1 MPDQQVF
8 VNLALEFLEDNTF
21 NDGLKRNQKLEIIQQ
36 GLQSDEYFSVYTL
49 DRILAICI
57 NNLKDSVNQST
68 VLCLHIIA
76 TILKRVQ
83 DGPTV
88 PNLLPS
94 AEAVLQVL
102 QTSATLIKAE
112 SLQTMCFNTFL
123 DYPNHILISLVLESN
138 DFWELFN
145 LYCSLNIP
153 KEIALQPINIILKLL
168 KILTPDK
175 KTIFVKKG
183 LAVWFSKIVPCV
195 MFNCGTT
202 SLEALE
208 MLTEEL
214 VKLDYSKNPH
224 WLSILDNIYNPNK
237 YPAIMKNMLVN
248 GIQHWQRL
256 WIIFIKLLED
266 QITTYR
272 PGVGSPINSML
283 PVVENAFKLDI
294 TNRCRAFQCWKV
306 LIDVFSAEI
315 NEQFVTKRIKLL
327 LIPLKLNNAKVEETA
342 LAKLDTWWHLIKR
355 YESRIDDSIL
365 YPFLHFCFGK
375 HVPDKMPTVPGLI
388 SPKMQESCVKA
399 FVELVGHVKC
409 EGCGLQERLK
419 GKLITTKVLVNHWND
434 WVYSLKMAIQMSGR
448 DDVEVGLKP
457 ISCAWKSF
465 VMTIAELPD
474 NNIRK
479 DLFYELLALIKQLAQ
494 ECHSKTKL
502 ADIIVNVLITS
513 LFEED
518 AIKPLLKIKEIQ
530 NGPLRQLLHILT
542 LIKKADEEESSNT
555 KHMKMVTEFMANM
568 CPHLLDETVEWLVND
583 LQPNDT
589 TLELWTALSE
599 SLQTARQK
607 DNYLLHK
614 LLRWPIKHMKK
625 FKNAKEAAQTWASTF
640 SLLYLTKESI
650 TNIDVEIT
658 STLERTGINIL
669 KASSIALFALLS
681 IIKASLLWEIDH
693 PHKMEMLLN
702 IVSQYSSYN
711 QFDQAFPLLM
721 DTLNLMVSKLP
732 LNESQYLATAVSIMK
747 KILSILNKELKEN
760 KTIDEKI
767 LIAVNTIKSLSQ
779 TDKYVEIINRVTDEL
794 LECRTWCKSQLVQ
807 LSVDFILNSIK
818 SHKATNKELREK
830 NKEVVEIK
838 EVTEKPVANKN
849 SDVNVTENLKSME
862 PDEREFT
869 TPVPRSAKKNSK
881 KRETNIVNTVVE
893 NGEEF
898 AVIQSNWK
906 FNPRKL
912 TENQKEKLQRKRE
925 DIPALYQD
933 LSQSQDEFKLKSW
946 KADSQDASTTNSRS
960 ASTTSNEDL
969 STALKNISDTNI
981 VPKIISNFFSE
992 SPNSDAA
999 DKIKN
1004 QEICSPKSNVDK
1016 TNLCSSVKTPRMA
1029 LKDRV
1034 FRNVRNLIEK
1044 STVTKDSTQKPELLN
1059 QTVSSNIFNTPL
1071 AKCRDPKVE
1080 VNSAPS
1086 KISAD
1091 RPARVK
1097 RKPKKFDDTELFLLK
1112 KRRNSA
1118 NPTDSQSSVVNNDSE
1133 VAVRN
1138 TPSEI
1143 VKDSIVESNKISNAV
1158 VEKCESDIND
1168 PVPESQL
1175 ITDGKNDNID
1185 TSEPL
1190 DTRVDQVSS
1199 TSEKGVVNNLD
1210 DQALIVSSI
1219 PEAKPDEVI
1228 SCSLS
1233 DTSAEIPIEEYTQ
1246 LENNNKKNLKDV
1258 QSTPKLTPKRK
1269 DSNEVKST
1277 NKKKSRIEKE
1287 LAIDMV
1293 EGHPFLKLQ
1302 SEKRV
1307 TRKCLTN
1314 TPNSS
1319 RRKNLTEKLNK
1330 SKTEAKSTSKPKKDT
1345 YNKDLLKEK
1354 CNAKSADLSIT
1365 VCETQD
1371 LCADGTQDLSED
1383 IIESSQDSTT
1393 TISVK
1398 SYKNSA
1404 KKTID
1409 VEKSENT
1416 VTENND
1422 LINNDFKQGINT
1434 SADVSMIE
1442 ESKDD
1447 TDIPANKTDTEN
1459 VRKDLTEEMDTQPTD
1474 DKNSSS
1480 GEVILINEE
1489 EPIIVLNTE
1498 DTFPGPDTLELAN
1511 ADTEP
1516 VNPSQFVDNTNEEI
1530 KSSANETIPENKD
1543 LPKES
1548 NLEDSDLPCNLND
1561 RTVTLTDI
1569 TQSEP
1574 TNNASS
1580 PSRDEDQ
1587 RKKDFLNN
1595 TLEISPIRLLS
1606 PIEPK
1611 SPSPETSGDFLII
1624 KLSGPI
1630 QMNGEPLENSNSP
1643 EILTEEKSSPDKRDQ
1658 SPPRVQVT
1666 ESKSSPSS
1674 SLSLKKNRPQVRAGG
1689 RAAQMLGLCV
1699 PDRTQSIMSA
1709 DRPDTEEPKK
1719 NNSSAPVR
1727 RNLRMLYS
1735 STVDSENLIENDD
1748 SENFLK
1754 FEKVLPP
1761 ADCSPAGP
1769 ILKRKLAEI
1778 SDEATVSP
1786 ANKRKRVSFHD
1797 PVSTSVSV
1805 QKYIETSGVRSP
1817 QQSALRRLE
1826 RQMRNHSHMKS
1837 PKRLEN
1843 LFKLDSI
1850 LVKTVES
1857 FTENDMTNSD
1867 TQISSLEQTPAVEIV
1882 KTSELNDTDPIFPDL
1897 IDCKD
1902 SIHNIASE
1910 LSSPAMKLLLVKELE
1925 DKIETV
1931 GDLAKLTELE
1941 VNRLCIKAPK
1951 VPVVKKVL
1959 GDYLCKKD
1967 KIISEEKSFESV
1979 LDKEPTGVHAEV
1991 QTSILTSETETQTS
2005 LVLQRLSST
2014 QTDSIVMMH
2023 KGAQTEESGS
2033 KSTED
2038 MIKSCLQER
2047 KDFVY
2052 KLSKHLD
2059 QTSIRKLADCMLVK
2073 DCTDILVKKMTKS
2086 DTNTVFNRVLQ
2097 RECELHPGEQ
2107 TGSKELS
2114 FLLNY
2119 LCDKFDAKDLILF
2132 CSQMLQKVHD
2142 KST

>member
-153 KEIALQPINIILKLL
+153 KEIALQ
-168 KILTPDK
+168 
-175 KTIFVKKG
+175 
-183 LAVWFSKIVPCV
+183 
-195 MFNCGTT
+195 
-202 SLEALE
+202 
-208 MLTEEL
+208 
-214 VKLDYSKNPH
+214 
-224 WLSILDNIYNPNK
+224 
-237 YPAIMKNMLVN
+237 
-248 GIQHWQRL
+248 
-256 WIIFIKLLED
+256 LLED

-625 FKNAKEAAQTWASTF
+625 FKNA
-640 SLLYLTKESI
+640 
-650 TNIDVEIT
+650 
-658 STLERTGINIL
+658 
-669 KASSIALFALLS
+669 
-681 IIKASLLWEIDH
+681 IDH

-2097 RECELHPGEQ
+2097 RECELHPGAQYRFIKMTDPRIPVE
-2107 TGSKELS
+2107 KLVKLPKYE
-2114 FLLNY
+2114 Y
-2119 LCDKFDAKDLILF
+2119 
-2132 CSQMLQKVHD
+2132 
-2142 KST
+2142 